1 MDKDKEEKKT
11 QQDHENDKKPQQ
23 FSGYI
28 PDWYIQGAYN
38 VAVVVAVAV

>member
-1 MDKDKEEKKT
+1 MDKEKDEKKT
-11 QQDHENDKKPQQ
+11 QGHENDEKPQQ